1 MPKPFTEDY
10 DDDTGVSTSNLKSV
24 SQKKSIFDNSKPKH
38 VNTLKA
44 DVQNI
49 YDKEAS
55 YKERT
60 IQLASQLKRMLEDRT
75 LPQNKNIFAQEI
87 EKETLGQIMELAS
100 EINADPNEQDGI
112 GSLSWVAQLLKTV
125 LYQRDRINKVE
136 YAFLALE
143 EKVKNLTKIVENSQN
158 VDRLHNGG

>member
-1 MPKPFTEDY
+1 
-10 DDDTGVSTSNLKSV
+10 
-24 SQKKSIFDNSKPKH
+24 
-38 VNTLKA
+38 
-44 DVQNI
+44 
-49 YDKEAS
+49 
-55 YKERT
+55 
-60 IQLASQLKRMLEDRT
+60 MLEDRT

-158 VDRLHNGG
+158 IDRLHNGG